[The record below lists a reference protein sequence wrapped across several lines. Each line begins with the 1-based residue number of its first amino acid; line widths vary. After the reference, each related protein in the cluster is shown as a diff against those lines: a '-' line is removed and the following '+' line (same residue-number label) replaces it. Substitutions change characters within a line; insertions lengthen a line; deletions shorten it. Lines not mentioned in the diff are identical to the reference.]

1 MLGAYDRFHQRIAS
15 LHAPEVADLNLT
27 LAQLKAI
34 YLVAAA
40 GSIRMGAL
48 AVQLGTAV
56 STTSGVVDRLVQLGM
71 LERLDDPSDRRQVLV
86 RAAPAALSQ
95 LESMSELGR
104 GRIRE
109 LIQRLPT
116 SADIEIVKQALN
128 LLADAAA
135 ELNEDSPS

>member
-1 MLGAYDRFHQRIAS
+1 VLTAYDRFHERITS

-40 GSIRMGAL
+40 GSIRMGSL
-48 AVQLGTAV
+48 AVQLGTAL
-56 STTSGVVDRLVQLGM
+56 STTSGVVDRLVQLEL
-71 LERLDDPSDRRQVLV
+71 LERLEDPSDRRQVLV
-86 RAAPAALSQ
+86 RATTAALQQ

-109 LIQRLPT
+109 LVLRLSTP
-116 SADIEIVKQALN
+116 ADIDIVKQALN